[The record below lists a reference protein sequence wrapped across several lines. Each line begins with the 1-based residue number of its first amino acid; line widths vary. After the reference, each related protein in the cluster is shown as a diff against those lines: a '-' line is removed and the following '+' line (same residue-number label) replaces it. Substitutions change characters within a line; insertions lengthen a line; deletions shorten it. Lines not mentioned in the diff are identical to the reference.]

1 MLRKIGIIA
10 VLSLIVA
17 ALAAVPA
24 FAGNPHFIKSA
35 TDATRSGNNLDVKF
49 KEAGLESGSS
59 VTVVASARA
68 QAVYACV
75 NGGGNVPSDAKKKA
89 VNDTVKDSGVF
100 TADKN
105 GNITGTLTLEP
116 PPSTLNC
123 PGGQTDTLFSVTYSN
138 VKVEDKTTGAS
149 ISISGTF

>member
-24 FAGNPHFIKSA
+24 FAGNAHFIKSA
-35 TDATRSGNNLDVKF
+35 TDATRSGNNLVVQF
-49 KEAGLESGSS
+49 KEAGLESGS
-59 VTVVASARA
+59 VETVVASADAR
-68 QAVYACV
+68 AVYACV
-75 NGGGNVPSDAKKKA
+75 NGGGNVPSDAKKK
-89 VNDTVKDSGVF
+89 TVSDRVENSDEF
-100 TADKN
+100 PANKN
-105 GNITGTLTLEP
+105 GNIEGTLTLKP

-138 VKVEDKTTGAS
+138 VRVKDLDSGAS